1 MMNKARTILESLYQ
15 SQVHPK
21 ETIVN
26 YFYRL
31 NEAGKINGDKKSI
44 VDIPAVLF
52 TLVEEMEKK
61 IEVYDANFKEI
72 ESILGKLVDEKLSNK
87 PSGFQKLEY
96 KGENIVDG
104 KTLSIGKEKE
114 NPAVH
119 LQEFTIQDNKTK
131 ELTFVCVQ
139 EGCGRTFKSKAGLE
153 SHKRSHK

>member
-1 MMNKARTILESLYQ
+1 MMNNARTILSDLYQ

-72 ESILGKLVDEKLSNK
+72 ESILSKLVDKKMSDK
-87 PSGFQKLEY
+87 PVAGFRQVEY
-96 KGENIVDG
+96 NTNDIDRDLLIKEGETEEN
-104 KTLSIGKEKE
+104 TLKCPICKKV
-114 NPAVH
+114 A
-119 LQEFTIQDNKTK
+119 
-131 ELTFVCVQ
+131 
-139 EGCGRTFKSKAGLE
+139 KSKLGLQ